1 MEGAIQ
7 RRKYPKRIARHR
19 LARCTV
25 RHAVPVRAPL
35 TGESRKLDF
44 VIKGAGKNGGG
55 HAQEVASLTAPKTTQ
70 ALKEGRIRDAGGV
83 YVRDGKSL
91 IRVDGLSK
99 IIRLP

>member
-25 RHAVPVRAPL
+25 RHAVPVRDPL
-35 TGESRKLDF
+35 TSESRKIDF
-44 VIKGAGKNGGG
+44 VIKEVGKKGGG

-70 ALKEGRIRDAGGV
+70 ALKEN
-83 YVRDGKSL
+83 
-91 IRVDGLSK
+91 
-99 IIRLP
+99 

>member
-1 MEGAIQ
+1 MEGGIQ

-35 TGESRKLDF
+35 TGESCKLDF
-44 VIKGAGKNGGG
+44 VIKGAGKHGGG

-70 ALKEGRIRDAGGV
+70 ALKEN
-83 YVRDGKSL
+83 
-91 IRVDGLSK
+91 
-99 IIRLP
+99 